1 MSNLFAVNPSRKQRM
16 HAFRGENHSLL
27 PIHVARKAMA
37 LKAFGGGSFWRRAA
51 AAMGIAGEDRLLLPE
66 SFAGL
71 AFAAKAFA
79 VQNVR

>member
-1 MSNLFAVNPSRKQRM
+1 
-16 HAFRGENHSLL
+16 
-27 PIHVARKAMA
+27 MA